1 MARTGRVVRFVV
13 LAIVGVAALS
23 ALAIWVLSERRLRHR
38 YDAPGSDFAI
48 LTDSASLAR
57 GEHLTRIATCT
68 LCHGADLGGG
78 IYADMGPM
86 GVIAGS
92 NLTTGR
98 GGVGS
103 YYTARD
109 WSRAIRR
116 GVRQDSTSLIVMP
129 SEVFTHLSAE
139 DLGAIVGYLRA
150 RPPVDRDV
158 PRSHFRPLG
167 RALLATGK
175 LNILVA
181 PKTEDYRYAARVE
194 RNGSAEYGRYLAD
207 ITGCH
212 GCHGYGLSGGQVAG
226 PPGLPPASN
235 LTPTGLG
242 TWSEAD
248 FVRAMREGKRPN
260 GSTLDEFMPW
270 KNYAHMTDG
279 ELRALW
285 RYLQGVQPKAFGG
298 K

>member
-1 MARTGRVVRFVV
+1 MSRIGRIVRL
-13 LAIVGVAALS
+13 LAITIGAVAALS
-23 ALAIWVLSERRLRHR
+23 ALAIWALSERRLRQK
-38 YDAPGSDFAI
+38 YDASGTDFVI
-48 LTDSASLAR
+48 PTDSASIAR

-98 GGVGS
+98 GGVAS

-150 RPPVDRDV
+150 RAPVDREV
-158 PRSHFRPLG
+158 PRSHFGPLG
-167 RALLATGK
+167 RALLAAGK

-181 PKTEDYRYAARVE
+181 PKTEDYEYAARVE
-194 RNGSAEYGRYLAD
+194 RTESAEYGRYLAD

-242 TWSEAD
+242 TWTEAD
-248 FVRAMREGKRPN
+248 FVRAMREGKRRD
-260 GSTLDEFMPW
+260 GSSLNEFMPW
-270 KNYAHMTDG
+270 KNYSHMTDL

-285 RYLQGVQPKAFGG
+285 QYLGSVQPKAFGG

>member
-1 MARTGRVVRFVV
+1 MSRTGRVVRVV
-13 LAIVGVAALS
+13 AITIAAVLALS
-23 ALAIWVLSERRLRHR
+23 ALAIWVLSERRLTQR
-38 YDAPGSDFAI
+38 YDASGADFVI
-48 LTDSASLAR
+48 PTDSASIAR

-98 GGVGS
+98 GGVAS
-103 YYTARD
+103 YYTASD

-129 SEVFTHLSAE
+129 SEVFTHLSGE
-139 DLGAIVGYLRA
+139 DLAAIVGYLRA
-150 RPPVDRDV
+150 RAPVDRDV
-158 PRSHFRPLG
+158 PRSHFGPLG
-167 RALLATGK
+167 RALLAMGK

-181 PKTEDYRYAARVE
+181 PKTEDYKYAASVE
-194 RNGSAEYGRYLAD
+194 PNESAEYGRYLAD

-235 LTPTGLG
+235 LTPTGIG
-242 TWSEAD
+242 AWSEAD
-248 FVRAMREGKRPN
+248 FVRAMREGKRPD
-260 GSTLDEFMPW
+260 GSILDEFMPW
-270 KNYAHMTDG
+270 KNYTHMTDS

-285 RYLQGVQPKAFGG
+285 LYLREVPPKAFGG

>member
-1 MARTGRVVRFVV
+1 MSRTGRIVRVVAITLGAV
-13 LAIVGVAALS
+13 LALS
-23 ALAIWVLSERRLRHR
+23 ALAIWVLSERKLTRR
-38 YDAPGSDFAI
+38 YEASGADFVI
-48 LTDSASLAR
+48 PTDSASIAR

-68 LCHGADLGGG
+68 LCHGDDLGGG

-92 NLTTGR
+92 NLTSGR

-103 YYTARD
+103 YYTASD

-139 DLGAIVGYLRA
+139 DLAAIVGYLSARA
-150 RPPVDRDV
+150 PVDRDV
-158 PRSHFRPLG
+158 PRSHFGPVG
-167 RALLATGK
+167 RALLALGK

-181 PKTEDYRYAARVE
+181 PKTEDYKYAASVE
-194 RNGSAEYGRYLAD
+194 RNESAEYGRYLAD

-235 LTPTGLG
+235 LTPAGLG
-242 TWSEAD
+242 EWSEAD
-248 FVRAMREGKRPN
+248 FVRAMREGKRPD

-279 ELRALW
+279 ELRAIWL
-285 RYLQGVQPKAFGG
+285 YLRGVQPKAFGG